1 MSCVIRARQVSFRY
15 QNGDLALSDLS
26 LSVHQQ
32 EKVGVIGPSG
42 AGKTTFFWHLNGLLK
57 PHSGCIEVL
66 DRPLAEHKNI
76 NEVRRH
82 VALTFQQVNDQ
93 LFCSSVWD
101 EISFG
106 PRNLGWQK
114 QRIQETVERWLAYF
128 DLNEVSR
135 RPPHHL
141 SGGQKRS
148 VALAAAMAMEPQLLI
163 LDEPAN
169 DLDHRN
175 RRRLITYLKGLPIAI
190 MVASHDLYL
199 ISEVTQRCVL
209 MDKGRIVADRSTG
222 ELVSDEA
229 TLQQYGMEALRGWK
243 SQGVVTGSLSKETN

>member
-1 MSCVIRARQVSFRY
+1 MSCVIRAQNLSFRY
-15 QNGDLALSDLS
+15 QNGGLALSELS
-26 LSVHQQ
+26 LSVHQH

-57 PHSGCIEVL
+57 PNSGYVEVL
-66 DRPLAEHKNI
+66 DRPLTEHKNI

-93 LFCSSVWD
+93 LFCSSVWE
-101 EISFG
+101 EIAFG
-106 PRNLGWQK
+106 PRNLGWPR
-114 QRIQETVERWLAYF
+114 QRVCETVEKWLAYF
-128 DLNEVSR
+128 ELGTVSH

-141 SGGQKRS
+141 SGGEKRR
-148 VALAAAMAMEPQLLI
+148 VALAAAVAMEPQLLI

-175 RRRLITYLKGLPIAI
+175 RRRLITYLKGLQTAI

-199 ISEVTQRCVL
+199 ISEVTERCVL
-209 MDKGRIVADRSTG
+209 MDNGKIVADMPTI
-222 ELVSDEA
+222 ELIYDKD
-229 TLQQYGMEALRGWK
+229 TLKQYGMEAMK
-243 SQGVVTGSLSKETN
+243 I

>member
-1 MSCVIRARQVSFRY
+1 MSCIVRARNLSFRY
-15 QNGDLALSDLS
+15 QNEAWVLSDLS
-26 LSVHQQ
+26 LSVHQH

-57 PHSGCIEVL
+57 PLSGCIEVL
-66 DRPLAEHKNI
+66 DRPLTEHKNI

-93 LFCSSVWD
+93 LFCSSVGD
-101 EISFG
+101 EIAFG
-106 PRNLGWQK
+106 PRNLGWPKQK
-114 QRIQETVERWLAYF
+114 IHETVEKWLAYF
-128 DLNEVSR
+128 DLKECSH

-175 RRRLITYLKGLPIAI
+175 RRRLITYLKGLPIAM
-190 MVASHDLYL
+190 MVASHDLYF
-199 ISEVTQRCVL
+199 IAEVTQRCVL
-209 MDKGRIVADRSTG
+209 MNKGKIVADKPTA
-222 ELVSDEA
+222 ELVYDEGA
-229 TLQQYGMEALRGWK
+229 LQQYGMEAIRR
-243 SQGVVTGSLSKETN
+243 

>member
-1 MSCVIRARQVSFRY
+1 MSCVIRAQNVSFRY
-15 QNGDLALSDLS
+15 QNGGLALSELS
-26 LSVHQQ
+26 LSVHQH

-57 PHSGCIEVL
+57 PNSGHVEVL
-66 DRPLAEHKNI
+66 DRPLTEHKNI

-93 LFCSSVWD
+93 LFCSSVWE
-101 EISFG
+101 EIAFG
-106 PRNLGWQK
+106 PRNLGWSR
-114 QRIQETVERWLAYF
+114 QRVCETVEKWLAYF
-128 DLNEVSR
+128 ELGTVSH

-141 SGGQKRS
+141 SGGEKRR

-175 RRRLITYLKGLPIAI
+175 RRRLITYLKGLQTAI

-199 ISEVTQRCVL
+199 ISEVTERCIL
-209 MDKGRIVADRSTG
+209 MDNGKIVADMPTI
-222 ELVSDEA
+222 ELIYDKD
-229 TLQQYGMEALRGWK
+229 TLKQYGMEAMK
-243 SQGVVTGSLSKETN
+243 I

>member
-1 MSCVIRARQVSFRY
+1 MSCVIRARNVSFSY
-15 QNGDLALSDLS
+15 QNEGLVLSDLS
-26 LSVHQQ
+26 LSVHQH

-57 PHSGCIEVL
+57 PNSGCVEVL

-93 LFCSSVWD
+93 IFCSSVWE
-101 EISFG
+101 EIAFG
-106 PRNLGWQK
+106 PRNLGWPK
-114 QRIQETVERWLAYF
+114 QRIQETVEKWLAYF
-128 DLNEVSR
+128 DLNEVSH

-190 MVASHDLYL
+190 MVASHDFYL

-209 MDKGRIVADRSTG
+209 MNKGRIVADMPTD
-222 ELVSDEA
+222 ELVYDED
-229 TLQQYGMEALRGWK
+229 TLKQYGMEAMRR
-243 SQGVVTGSLSKETN
+243 

>member
-1 MSCVIRARQVSFRY
+1 MSCVIRAQNLSFRY
-15 QNGDLALSDLS
+15 QNGGLAISDLS
-26 LSVHQQ
+26 LSVHQG

-57 PHSGCIEVL
+57 PDSGYVEVL
-66 DRPLAEHKNI
+66 DRSLAEHKNI

-101 EISFG
+101 EIAFG
-106 PRNLGWQK
+106 PRNLGWSK
-114 QRIQETVERWLAYF
+114 QEIHETVERWLAYF
-128 DLNEVSR
+128 DLKEVSH

-141 SGGQKRS
+141 SGGQKRC
-148 VALAAAMAMEPQLLI
+148 VVLAAAMAMEPQLLI

-169 DLDHRN
+169 DLDHRK
-175 RRRLITYLKGLPIAI
+175 RRRLITYLNGLQISI

-209 MDKGRIVADRSTG
+209 MNKGKIIADKATD
-222 ELVSDEA
+222 ELVHDEYI
-229 TLQQYGMEALRGWK
+229 LKQYGMEAIRR
-243 SQGVVTGSLSKETN
+243 

>member
-1 MSCVIRARQVSFRY
+1 MSCVIRARNLSFRY
-15 QNGDLALSDLS
+15 GNGGLALSDLS
-26 LSVHQQ
+26 LSVHQH

-57 PHSGCIEVL
+57 PVSGCIEVL
-66 DRPLAEHKNI
+66 DRPLAKHKNI

-93 LFCSSVWD
+93 LFCSSVGE
-101 EISFG
+101 EIAFG
-106 PRNLGWQK
+106 PRNLGWPKQK
-114 QRIQETVERWLAYF
+114 IHETVEKWLTYF
-128 DLNEVSR
+128 DLKELSH
-135 RPPHHL
+135 RPPQHL

-175 RRRLITYLKGLPIAI
+175 RRRLITYLKGLPIAM
-190 MVASHDLYL
+190 MVASHDLSL

-209 MDKGRIVADRSTG
+209 MNKGKIVADRPTD
-222 ELVSDEA
+222 ELVRDEY
-229 TLQQYGMEALRGWK
+229 TLQQYGMEAIRR
-243 SQGVVTGSLSKETN
+243 

>member
-1 MSCVIRARQVSFRY
+1 MSCVIRAQNVSFRY
-15 QNGDLALSDLS
+15 QNGGLALSELS
-26 LSVHQQ
+26 LSVHQH

-57 PHSGCIEVL
+57 PNSGYVEVL
-66 DRPLAEHKNI
+66 DRPLTEHKNI

-93 LFCSSVWD
+93 LFCSSVWE
-101 EISFG
+101 EIAFG
-106 PRNLGWQK
+106 PRNLGWSR
-114 QRIQETVERWLAYF
+114 QRVCETVERWLVYF
-128 DLNEVSR
+128 ELGVVSH

-141 SGGQKRS
+141 SGGEKRR

-175 RRRLITYLKGLPIAI
+175 RRRLITYLKGLQTAI

-199 ISEVTQRCVL
+199 ISEVTERCIL
-209 MDKGRIVADRSTG
+209 MDNGRIVADRPTQ
-222 ELVSDEA
+222 ELVHDEG
-229 TLQQYGMEALRGWK
+229 TLKNYEMEAIK
-243 SQGVVTGSLSKETN
+243 M

>member
-1 MSCVIRARQVSFRY
+1 V
-15 QNGDLALSDLS
+15 LSDLS
-26 LSVHQQ
+26 LSVHQH

-57 PHSGCIEVL
+57 PHSGGIEVL

-76 NEVRRH
+76 HEVRRH

-93 LFCSSVWD
+93 LFCSSVGD
-101 EISFG
+101 EIAFG
-106 PRNLGWQK
+106 PRNLGWPKQK
-114 QRIQETVERWLAYF
+114 IHETVEKWLAYF
-128 DLNEVSR
+128 DLKELSH
-135 RPPHHL
+135 RPPQHL

-175 RRRLITYLKGLPIAI
+175 RRRLITYLNGLPIAA

-209 MDKGRIVADRSTG
+209 MNKGKIVADKSTN
-222 ELVSDEA
+222 ELIYDEGA
-229 TLQQYGMEALRGWK
+229 LQQYGMEAIRR
-243 SQGVVTGSLSKETN
+243 

>member
-1 MSCVIRARQVSFRY
+1 MSCVIRAQNLSFRY
-15 QNGDLALSDLS
+15 QNGGLALSELS
-26 LSVHQQ
+26 LSVHQH

-57 PHSGCIEVL
+57 PNAGHVEVL
-66 DRPLAEHKNI
+66 DRPLTEHKNI

-93 LFCSSVWD
+93 LFCSSVWE
-101 EISFG
+101 EIAFG
-106 PRNLGWQK
+106 PRNLGWSR
-114 QRIQETVERWLAYF
+114 QRVCETVEKWLAYF
-128 DLNEVSR
+128 ELGAVSH

-141 SGGQKRS
+141 SGGEKRR

-175 RRRLITYLKGLPIAI
+175 RRRLITYLKGLQTAI

-199 ISEVTQRCVL
+199 ISEVTERCVL
-209 MDKGRIVADRSTG
+209 MDNGRIVADRPTC
-222 ELVSDEA
+222 ELIQDKD
-229 TLQQYGMEALRGWK
+229 TLKQYGMESIK
-243 SQGVVTGSLSKETN
+243 M

>member
-1 MSCVIRARQVSFRY
+1 MSCVIRARNVSFRY
-15 QNGDLALSDLS
+15 QNGGLALSDLS
-26 LSVHQQ
+26 LSVHQH
-32 EKVGVIGPSG
+32 EKVGVIGSSG

-57 PHSGCIEVL
+57 PDAGHVEVL
-66 DRPLAEHKNI
+66 DRSLTEHKNI

-93 LFCSSVWD
+93 LFCSSVWE
-101 EISFG
+101 EIAFG
-106 PRNLGWQK
+106 PRNLGWPKQK
-114 QRIQETVERWLAYF
+114 IHETVEKWLAYF
-128 DLNEVSR
+128 ELEEVSQ

-141 SGGQKRS
+141 SGGEKRR

-175 RRRLITYLKGLPIAI
+175 RRRLIAYLKGLQTAI

-199 ISEVTQRCVL
+199 ISEVTERCIL
-209 MDKGRIVADRSTG
+209 MDNGKIVADMPTK
-222 ELVSDEA
+222 ELVHDED
-229 TLQQYGMEALRGWK
+229 TLKNYELEAIK
-243 SQGVVTGSLSKETN
+243 M

>member
-1 MSCVIRARQVSFRY
+1 MSCVIRARNVSFSY
-15 QNGDLALSDLS
+15 QNEGLALSDLS
-26 LSVHQQ
+26 LSVHQH

-57 PHSGCIEVL
+57 PNSGCVEVL

-93 LFCSSVWD
+93 IFCSSVWE
-101 EISFG
+101 EIAFG
-106 PRNLGWQK
+106 PRNLGWPK
-114 QRIQETVERWLAYF
+114 QRIQETVEKWLAYF
-128 DLNEVSR
+128 DLNEVSH

-141 SGGQKRS
+141 SGGQKRG

-169 DLDHRN
+169 DLDHKN

-190 MVASHDLYL
+190 MVASHDLHL
-199 ISEVTQRCVL
+199 ILEVTQRCVL
-209 MDKGRIVADRSTG
+209 MDKGKIVADKPTN
-222 ELVSDEA
+222 ELVHDEYA
-229 TLQQYGMEALRGWK
+229 LKQYGMEAIRR
-243 SQGVVTGSLSKETN
+243 

>member
-1 MSCVIRARQVSFRY
+1 MSCVIRARNLFFRY
-15 QNGDLALSDLS
+15 QNEELALSDLS

-57 PHSGCIEVL
+57 PISGCIEVL
-66 DRPLAEHKNI
+66 DRPLTEHKNI

-101 EISFG
+101 EIAFG
-106 PRNLGWQK
+106 PRNLGWPKQK
-114 QRIQETVERWLAYF
+114 IHETVERWLAYF
-128 DLNEVSR
+128 ELKEVSQ

-175 RRRLITYLKGLPIAI
+175 RRRLITYLKGLSIAV

-199 ISEVTQRCVL
+199 ISEVTKRCVL
-209 MDKGRIVADRSTG
+209 MDKGRIVADRPTD
-222 ELVSDEA
+222 ELVFDEY
-229 TLQQYGMEALRGWK
+229 TLQHYGMEAMRR
-243 SQGVVTGSLSKETN
+243 

>member
-1 MSCVIRARQVSFRY
+1 M
-15 QNGDLALSDLS
+15 
-26 LSVHQQ
+26 
-32 EKVGVIGPSG
+32 IGPSG

-57 PHSGCIEVL
+57 PVSGCIEVL
-66 DRPLAEHKNI
+66 DRPLAKHKNI

-93 LFCSSVWD
+93 LFCSSVGD
-101 EISFG
+101 EIAFG
-106 PRNLGWQK
+106 PRNLGWPKQK
-114 QRIQETVERWLAYF
+114 IHETVEKWLAYF
-128 DLNEVSR
+128 DLKELSH
-135 RPPHHL
+135 RPPQHL

-148 VALAAAMAMEPQLLI
+148 VALAAAMAMEPHLLI

-175 RRRLITYLKGLPIAI
+175 RRRLITYLNGLPIAV

-209 MDKGRIVADRSTG
+209 MDRGKIVADRPTD
-222 ELVSDEA
+222 ELVRDEY
-229 TLQQYGMEALRGWK
+229 TLQQYGMESIR
-243 SQGVVTGSLSKETN
+243 

>member
-1 MSCVIRARQVSFRY
+1 MSCVIRAQNLSFSY
-15 QNGDLALSDLS
+15 QNGPLVLSGLS
-26 LSVHQQ
+26 VSVHQH

-57 PHSGCIEVL
+57 PNSGYVEVL
-66 DRPLAEHKNI
+66 DRPLTEHKNI
-76 NEVRRH
+76 NEVRCH

-93 LFCSSVWD
+93 LFCSSVWE
-101 EISFG
+101 EIAFG
-106 PRNLGWQK
+106 PRNLGWSR
-114 QRIQETVERWLAYF
+114 QRVCETVEKWLAYF
-128 DLNEVSR
+128 ELKEVSQ

-175 RRRLITYLKGLPIAI
+175 RRRLITYLKGLQTAI

-199 ISEVTQRCVL
+199 ISEVTERCIL
-209 MDKGRIVADRSTG
+209 MDNGKIVSDRPTL
-222 ELVSDEA
+222 ELVHDED
-229 TLQQYGMEALRGWK
+229 TLKYYEMEAIK
-243 SQGVVTGSLSKETN
+243 M

>member
-1 MSCVIRARQVSFRY
+1 MSCVIRALNLSFRY
-15 QNGDLALSDLS
+15 QNGEPALSELS
-26 LSVHQQ
+26 LAVHQH

-57 PHSGCIEVL
+57 PTSGCIEVL
-66 DRPLAEHKNI
+66 DRPLSEHKNV

-93 LFCSSVWD
+93 IFCSSVWE
-101 EISFG
+101 EIAFG
-106 PRNLGWQK
+106 PKNLGWSKQK
-114 QRIQETVERWLAYF
+114 VDETVERWLTYF
-128 DLNEVSR
+128 NLKDVSH

-175 RRRLITYLKGLPIAI
+175 RRKLITYLKDIQIAI
-190 MVASHDLYL
+190 MVASHDLYF
-199 ISEVTQRCVL
+199 ISEVTKRCIL
-209 MDKGRIVADRSTG
+209 MGSGRIVADKPTV
-222 ELVSDEA
+222 ELIHDED
-229 TLQQYGMEALRGWK
+229 TLRQYGMEAIK
-243 SQGVVTGSLSKETN
+243 M

>member
-1 MSCVIRARQVSFRY
+1 MSCVIRARNVSFRY
-15 QNGDLALSDLS
+15 EDGGLALSDLS
-26 LSVHQQ
+26 VSVHQQ

-57 PHSGCIEVL
+57 PVSGCIEVL

-76 NEVRRH
+76 HEVRRH

-93 LFCSSVWD
+93 LFCASVWD
-101 EISFG
+101 EIAFG
-106 PRNLGWQK
+106 PRNLGWPKQK
-114 QRIQETVERWLAYF
+114 TDETVERWLEYF
-128 DLNEVSR
+128 ELNEVSH

-175 RRRLITYLKGLPIAI
+175 RRRLITYLKGLPIAM
-190 MVASHDLYL
+190 MVASHDLSL

-209 MDKGRIVADRSTG
+209 MDKGKIVTDRPTG
-222 ELVSDEA
+222 ELIHDEY
-229 TLQQYGMEALRGWK
+229 TLKQYGMEVIRR
-243 SQGVVTGSLSKETN
+243 

>member
-1 MSCVIRARQVSFRY
+1 MSCVIRAQNLSFKY
-15 QNGDLALSDLS
+15 QNGGLALSELS
-26 LSVHQQ
+26 LSVHQH

-57 PHSGCIEVL
+57 PNSGYVEVL
-66 DRPLAEHKNI
+66 DRPLTEHKNI

-93 LFCSSVWD
+93 LFCSTVWE
-101 EISFG
+101 EIAFG
-106 PRNLGWQK
+106 PRNLGRSK
-114 QRIQETVERWLAYF
+114 QRVCETVEKWLAYF
-128 DLNEVSR
+128 GLDEVSH

-175 RRRLITYLKGLPIAI
+175 RRKLIMYLNDLQIAI

-199 ISEVTQRCVL
+199 ISEVTERCVL
-209 MDKGRIVADRSTG
+209 MDNGRIVADRPTR
-222 ELVSDEA
+222 ELIQDKD
-229 TLQQYGMEALRGWK
+229 TLKRYGMEAIK
-243 SQGVVTGSLSKETN
+243 M

>member
-1 MSCVIRARQVSFRY
+1 MSCVIRAQNLSFRY
-15 QNGDLALSDLS
+15 QNGGLALSELS
-26 LSVHQQ
+26 LSVHQH

-57 PHSGCIEVL
+57 PNAGHVEVL
-66 DRPLAEHKNI
+66 GRPLTEHKNI

-93 LFCSSVWD
+93 LFCSSVWE
-101 EISFG
+101 EIAFG
-106 PRNLGWQK
+106 PKNLGWSR
-114 QRIQETVERWLAYF
+114 QRVCETVEKWLAYF
-128 DLNEVSR
+128 ELGAVSH

-141 SGGQKRS
+141 SGGEKRR

-169 DLDHRN
+169 DLDHWN
-175 RRRLITYLKGLPIAI
+175 RRRLITYLKGLQTAI

-199 ISEVTQRCVL
+199 ISEVTARCVL
-209 MDKGRIVADRSTG
+209 MDNGKIVADRTTP
-222 ELVSDEA
+222 ELIQDKD
-229 TLQQYGMEALRGWK
+229 TLKQYGMESIK
-243 SQGVVTGSLSKETN
+243 M

>member
-1 MSCVIRARQVSFRY
+1 MSCVIRAQNLSFRY
-15 QNGDLALSDLS
+15 QNGGLALSELS
-26 LSVHQQ
+26 LSVHQH

-57 PHSGCIEVL
+57 PNSGYVEVL
-66 DRPLAEHKNI
+66 DRPLTEHKNI
-76 NEVRRH
+76 NEVRCH

-93 LFCSSVWD
+93 LFCSSVWE
-101 EISFG
+101 EIAFG
-106 PRNLGWQK
+106 PRNLGWSR
-114 QRIQETVERWLAYF
+114 QRVCETVEKWLAYF
-128 DLNEVSR
+128 ELKEVSQ

-175 RRRLITYLKGLPIAI
+175 RRRLITYLKGLQTAI

-199 ISEVTQRCVL
+199 ISEVTERCIL
-209 MDKGRIVADRSTG
+209 MDNGKIVSDRPTL
-222 ELVSDEA
+222 ELVHDED
-229 TLQQYGMEALRGWK
+229 TLKYYEMEAIK
-243 SQGVVTGSLSKETN
+243 M

>member
-1 MSCVIRARQVSFRY
+1 MSCVIRARNLFFRY
-15 QNGDLALSDLS
+15 ENGELALSDLS
-26 LSVHQQ
+26 LSVHQR

-57 PHSGCIEVL
+57 PVSGGIEVL
-66 DRPLAEHKNI
+66 DRPLAEHRNI

-93 LFCSSVWD
+93 LFCSSVRE
-101 EISFG
+101 EIAFG

-114 QRIQETVERWLAYF
+114 QEIQEVVEQWLTYF
-128 DLNEVSR
+128 ELKEVSH

-141 SGGQKRS
+141 SGGQKRR

-175 RRRLITYLKGLPIAI
+175 RRRLIAYLKDLPIAI
-190 MVASHDLYL
+190 LVASHDLSL
-199 ISEVTQRCVL
+199 IAEVTQRCVL
-209 MDKGRIVADRSTG
+209 MDKGKIVADRPTD
-222 ELVSDEA
+222 ELVRDES
-229 TLQQYGMEALRGWK
+229 TLQQYGMEAIRR
-243 SQGVVTGSLSKETN
+243 

>member
-1 MSCVIRARQVSFRY
+1 MSCVIRAQNLSFRY
-15 QNGDLALSDLS
+15 QNGGLALSELS
-26 LSVHQQ
+26 LSVHQH

-57 PHSGCIEVL
+57 PNSGYVEVL
-66 DRPLAEHKNI
+66 DRPLTEHKNI

-93 LFCSSVWD
+93 LFCSSVWE
-101 EISFG
+101 EIAFG
-106 PRNLGWQK
+106 PRNLGWPR
-114 QRIQETVERWLAYF
+114 QRVCETVEKWLAYF
-128 DLNEVSR
+128 ELGTVSH

-141 SGGQKRS
+141 SGGEKRR
-148 VALAAAMAMEPQLLI
+148 VALAAAVAMEPQLLI

-175 RRRLITYLKGLPIAI
+175 RRRLITYLQGLQTAI

-199 ISEVTQRCVL
+199 ISEVTERCIL
-209 MDKGRIVADRSTG
+209 MDNGKIVADMPTI
-222 ELVSDEA
+222 ELIYDKD
-229 TLQQYGMEALRGWK
+229 TLKQYGMEAMK
-243 SQGVVTGSLSKETN
+243 I

>member
-1 MSCVIRARQVSFRY
+1 MSCVIRARNVSFRY
-15 QNGDLALSDLS
+15 QNGGLALSDLS
-26 LSVHQQ
+26 LSVNQH
-32 EKVGVIGPSG
+32 EKVGVIGSSG

-57 PHSGCIEVL
+57 PDAGHVEVL
-66 DRPLAEHKNI
+66 DRPLTEHKNI

-93 LFCSSVWD
+93 LFCSSVWE
-101 EISFG
+101 EIAFG
-106 PRNLGWQK
+106 PRNLGWPKQK
-114 QRIQETVERWLAYF
+114 IHETVEKWLEYF
-128 DLNEVSR
+128 ELDTVSH

-141 SGGQKRS
+141 SGGEKRR

-175 RRRLITYLKGLPIAI
+175 RRRLITYLKGLQAAI

-199 ISEVTQRCVL
+199 ISEVTERCVL
-209 MDKGRIVADRSTG
+209 MDNGRIVADRPTR
-222 ELVSDEA
+222 ELVHDED
-229 TLQQYGMEALRGWK
+229 TLKYYEMEAIK
-243 SQGVVTGSLSKETN
+243 M